1 MKTKCKNG
9 KYTSGKIECEK
20 LKTICPFQ
28 RFRPCKNEYWHTDG
42 ALTCRAKSD
51 DFKMEEKR

>member
-9 KYTSGKIECEK
+9 IYKGRDKIQCDK

-28 RFRPCKNEYWHTDG
+28 RFRTCKNEYWHTDG
-42 ALTCRAKSD
+42 VLTCRAQAD
-51 DFKMEEKR
+51 DFKIKEN